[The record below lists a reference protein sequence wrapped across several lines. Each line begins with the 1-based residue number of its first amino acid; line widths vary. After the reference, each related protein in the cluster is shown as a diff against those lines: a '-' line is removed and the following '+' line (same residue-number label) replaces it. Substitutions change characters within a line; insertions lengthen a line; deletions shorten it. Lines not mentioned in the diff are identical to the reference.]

1 MDSFA
6 LNETRFVDLLR
17 ALVAVGPKL
26 QNAPAAGLVPEE
38 RLAADIVRHALQPA
52 VERGFLEVE
61 SLAAAGHE
69 ARPSLVITVKGT
81 AEGTIGFV
89 GAHFDVVP
97 ADKEGEGWVHDPFA
111 LHLDADGTLYGR
123 GVTDCLGHVAVLTD
137 LLVQMS
143 EKDARPARTLKVVLI
158 ANEEERSKPEIGLDY
173 VVGAGKMDALKAG
186 PVYWLDS
193 ADFGPTIGTAG
204 VAQWELVVTG
214 VPGHSGM
221 PQNCVNALELAMATT
236 LAMGDHFRKA
246 FPPHPE
252 EARYAFLAPSSM
264 KGTIVHAANNKVT
277 KIPGDVRVEG
287 DLRLT
292 PFYDMRAAVE
302 NLQRF
307 VKDLD
312 ARIERGDP
320 PAGFPV
326 TRTSDGRRGSIELRL
341 RGAGTEGIACNLDS
355 PGLAALTS
363 AIGRVRGAES
373 VKPFSVTGSLPLV
386 RDLQRK
392 GFDVQITG
400 FGRASSYHAPNEQAN
415 LAHFREGFAILR
427 ELLATTIPNG
437 AST

>member
-1 MDSFA
+1 
-6 LNETRFVDLLR
+6 
-17 ALVAVGPKL
+17 
-26 QNAPAAGLVPEE
+26 
-38 RLAADIVRHALQPA
+38 
-52 VERGFLEVE
+52 
-61 SLAAAGHE
+61 
-69 ARPSLVITVKGT
+69 
-81 AEGTIGFV
+81 
-89 GAHFDVVP
+89 
-97 ADKEGEGWVHDPFA
+97 
-111 LHLDADGTLYGR
+111 
-123 GVTDCLGHVAVLTD
+123 
-137 LLVQMS
+137 
-143 EKDARPARTLKVVLI
+143 
-158 ANEEERSKPEIGLDY
+158 
-173 VVGAGKMDALKAG
+173 
-186 PVYWLDS
+186 
-193 ADFGPTIGTAG
+193 
-204 VAQWELVVTG
+204 
-214 VPGHSGM
+214 
-221 PQNCVNALELAMATT
+221 
-236 LAMGDHFRKA
+236 
-246 FPPHPE
+246 
-252 EARYAFLAPSSM
+252 M